1 MSSAS
6 NYLTQV
12 DGYRGNATMTT
23 STFYIPDEPIVRKSE
38 RAQPSFLETIVGR
51 HGGLRAI
58 LSQVEAVAP
67 TNATVLITGETG
79 TGKEVIARAIHE
91 LSPRRSRNMIKVNC
105 AAMPAGL
112 LESELFGHERG
123 AFTGAFTS
131 HVGRF
136 ALADRGTLFLD
147 EIGDLPLELQ
157 PKLLRVLQEREFEAV
172 GSTRTTRVDVR
183 VVAASNRDLRQM
195 VRDGEFREDLY
206 YRLNIFPISLPPLRE
221 RKADIPEFVRYFVEQ
236 FATSMD
242 KTIETIPKETMRSL
256 VRHPWPGNI
265 RELQNYVARGVI
277 LSTDGVFEPAPPEE
291 CEPAPVEIPNP
302 TLEDRVRQEILAAC
316 QRANWK
322 LGGPRGAAARLGLK
336 RTTLFYKMKRLG
348 ITPPADNWQD

>member
-1 MSSAS
+1 MISISD
-6 NYLTQV
+6 TQV
-12 DGYRGNATMTT
+12 NDYRGNATMST
-23 STFYIPDEPIVRKSE
+23 SIYTPGEPIVRRSE
-38 RAQPSFLETIVGR
+38 RTNSSFVETIVGR
-51 HGGLRAI
+51 RGGLRSI

-91 LSPRRSRNMIKVNC
+91 LSPRRSRNLVKVNC

-123 AFTGAFTS
+123 AFTGAVNS

-147 EIGDLPLELQ
+147 EIGDMPLELQ

-183 VVAASNRDLRQM
+183 VVAATNRDLRQM
-195 VRDGEFREDLY
+195 VLDREFREDLY
-206 YRLNIFPISLPPLRE
+206 YRLNIFPVFLPPLRE

-242 KTIETIPKETMRSL
+242 KIIDTIPEETMRAI
-256 VRHPWPGNI
+256 VRHAWPGNI
-265 RELQNYVARGVI
+265 RELQNYVARAVI
-277 LSTDGVFEPAPPEE
+277 LSSDGVFEPAPLEKY
-291 CEPAPVEIPNP
+291 EPAPMEIANP
-302 TLEDRVRQEILAAC
+302 TLEDKVRREILAAC

-336 RTTLFYKMKRLG
+336 RTTLFYKMKRMG
-348 ITPPADNWQD
+348 IAPPEDHWQD

>member
-1 MSSAS
+1 
-6 NYLTQV
+6 
-12 DGYRGNATMTT
+12 
-23 STFYIPDEPIVRKSE
+23 
-38 RAQPSFLETIVGR
+38 VGR
-51 HGGLRAI
+51 RGGLRSI

-91 LSPRRSRNMIKVNC
+91 LSPRRSRNLVKVNC

-123 AFTGAFTS
+123 AFTGAFNS
-131 HVGRF
+131 RAGRF
-136 ALADRGTLFLD
+136 AIADRGTLFLD

-157 PKLLRVLQEREFEAV
+157 PKLLRVIQEREFEPV
-172 GSTRTTRVDVR
+172 GSTRTTQVDVR
-183 VVAASNRDLRQM
+183 VVVATNRDLQET
-195 VRDGEFREDLY
+195 VQNGEFRKDLY
-206 YRLNIFPISLPPLRE
+206 YRLNIFPISLPALRE
-221 RKADIPEFVRYFVEQ
+221 RKGDIPELVRHFVEQ

-242 KTIETIPKETMRSL
+242 KTIETIPEKTMRAL

-277 LSTDGVFEPAPPEE
+277 LSTDGVFEPPAPER

-302 TLEDRVRQEILAAC
+302 TLEDTVRQKILSAC

-336 RTTLFYKMKRLG
+336 RNTLYYKMKRLG
-348 ITPPADNWQD
+348 ITRPADNWQD

>member
-1 MSSAS
+1 MSTARDSVM
-6 NYLTQV
+6 QV
-12 DGYRGNATMTT
+12 TSYSGSSSTNAPLYHCDDRTA
-23 STFYIPDEPIVRKSE
+23 RKPE
-38 RAQPSFLETIVGR
+38 RRESSFLDTIVGR
-51 HGGLRAI
+51 GGLRKI

-67 TNATVLITGETG
+67 TNATVLLSGETG

-91 LSPRRSRNMIKVNC
+91 LSPRRNRNLVKVNC

-123 AFTGAFTS
+123 AFTGAVTS

-136 ALADRGTLFLD
+136 ALADRGTLLLD
-147 EIGDLPLELQ
+147 EIGDMPLELQ

-172 GSTRTTRVDVR
+172 GCTRTTQVDVR
-183 VVAASNRDLRQM
+183 VVVATNRDLRQM
-195 VRDGEFREDLY
+195 VRDREFREDLY
-206 YRLNIFPISLPPLRE
+206 YRLNTFPISLPPLRE
-221 RKADIPEFVRYFVEQ
+221 RKEDVREFVKHFVEQ

-242 KTIETIPKETMRSL
+242 KFINTIPEEVMSAI
-256 VRHPWPGNI
+256 VRHPWPGNV
-265 RELQNYVARGVI
+265 RELQNHVARGVI
-277 LSTDGVFEPAPPEE
+277 LSTDGVFAPIVPEN
-291 CEPAPVEIPNP
+291 CDPSPVEISNP
-302 TLEDRVRQEILAAC
+302 TLKDKVREEILVAC

-348 ITPPADNWQD
+348 IVPPSDNWEN

>member
-1 MSSAS
+1 MCALA
-6 NYLTQV
+6 NFVTHV
-12 DGYRGNATMTT
+12 DGYLDITT
-23 STFYIPDEPIVRKSE
+23 RRNSLVRLDEAAARKAVPAES
-38 RAQPSFLETIVGR
+38 SFLQTIVGR
-51 HGGLRAI
+51 NGGLRAT
-58 LSQVEAVAP
+58 LAEVEAVAP
-67 TNATVLITGETG
+67 TNATVLIAGETG

-91 LSPRRSRNMIKVNC
+91 LSPRRSRNLVKVNC

-123 AFTGAFTS
+123 AFTGACTS

-147 EIGDLPLELQ
+147 EIGDMPLELQ

-183 VVAASNRDLRQM
+183 VVVATNRDLRQM

-221 RKADIPEFVRYFVEQ
+221 RKSDIPELVKYFVQE
-236 FATSMD
+236 FAASMD
-242 KTIETIPKETMRSL
+242 KTVDTIPEETMRSL
-256 VRHPWPGNI
+256 VRHPWPGNV
-265 RELQNYVARGVI
+265 RELQNYVVRGVI
-277 LSTDGVFEPAPPEE
+277 LSGDGVFKPALPES
-291 CEPAPVEIPNP
+291 CEPLTMETLSP
-302 TLEDRVRQEILAAC
+302 TLEDKVRHEILAAC
-316 QRANWK
+316 QHANWR

-348 ITPPADNWQD
+348 IVPPADNWQD

>member
-1 MSSAS
+1 MSVMS
-6 NYLTQV
+6 NFATHV
-12 DGYRGNATMTT
+12 DGYRRVATSST
-23 STFYIPDEPIVRKSE
+23 SLGRLDEANMRKFE
-38 RAQPSFLETIVGR
+38 RAKDSFLESIVGR
-51 HGGLRAI
+51 HGSLRKI

-67 TNATVLITGETG
+67 TSATVLLSGETG

-91 LSPRRSRNMIKVNC
+91 LSPRRNRNLVKVNC

-123 AFTGAFTS
+123 AFTGAVTS

-147 EIGDLPLELQ
+147 EIGDMPLELQ

-172 GSTRTTRVDVR
+172 GSTRTTQVDVR
-183 VVAASNRDLRQM
+183 VVVATNRDLRQM
-195 VRDGEFREDLY
+195 VRDRKFREDLY
-206 YRLNIFPISLPPLRE
+206 YRLNTFPISLPPLRE
-221 RKADIPEFVRYFVEQ
+221 RKEDIPEFVKYFVEQ

-242 KTIETIPKETMRSL
+242 KFTDTVPEEVMSAI
-256 VRHPWPGNI
+256 VRHPWPGNV
-265 RELQNYVARGVI
+265 RELQNHIARGVI
-277 LSTDGVFEPAPPEE
+277 LSADGVFAPIVPEK
-291 CEPAPVEIPNP
+291 CDPTPVEISNP

-316 QRANWK
+316 QRANWR
-322 LGGPRGAAARLGLK
+322 LGGPRGAAAKLGLK

-348 ITPPADNWQD
+348 IVPPSDNWEN

>member
-1 MSSAS
+1 MLTSS
-6 NYLTQV
+6 TQA
-12 DGYRGNATMTT
+12 DEYRGNAMMSTT
-23 STFYIPDEPIVRKSE
+23 IYSPDESVARKRERSE
-38 RAQPSFLETIVGR
+38 PSFLDSLVGR
-51 HGGLRAI
+51 RGGLRAI
-58 LSQVEAVAP
+58 LAQVEAAAP
-67 TNATVLITGETG
+67 TSATILITGETG

-91 LSPRRSRNMIKVNC
+91 LSPRRSRNLIKVNC

-123 AFTGAFTS
+123 AFTGAINS

-147 EIGDLPLELQ
+147 EIGDMPLGLQ
-157 PKLLRVLQEREFEAV
+157 PKILRVLQEREFEPV
-172 GSTRTTRVDVR
+172 GGTRTTKVDVR
-183 VVAASNRDLRQM
+183 IVAATNRDLRQM
-195 VRDGEFREDLY
+195 VQDGEFREDLY

-221 RKADIPEFVRYFVEQ
+221 RKKDIPELVRGFVEQ

-242 KTIETIPKETMRSL
+242 KMIETIPEETMRSIL
-256 VRHPWPGNI
+256 SHSWPGNI

-277 LSTDGVFEPAPPEE
+277 LSTDGIFEPAPLER
-291 CEPAPVEIPNP
+291 CEPAPLEISNP
-302 TLEDRVRQEILAAC
+302 TLEDKVRQEILAAC

-322 LGGPRGAAARLGLK
+322 LGGPRGAAVRLGLK

-348 ITPPADNWQD
+348 ITPPLDHSED